1 MEDEGEGLVGR
12 PPEGAEA
19 GGWLERKARRGA
31 GALLALEAMLEGTMS
46 ELKGALAVFRA
57 RQAEARAPEDE
68 AGRKAQQAEAK
79 AAIDAISL
87 IVRTLEKIDSLQ
99 RTLADEQEAT
109 AEPDEEQYEALV
121 AELERVLAER
131 IDAAARRCP
140 TCGLL
145 HPEPDG
151 TEEGEG
157 DRTGGGAGV
166 ARGGDGA
173 CHDRGADGAGDSKP
187 GDDRHGGATR
197 RGEEQTAA

>member
-1 MEDEGEGLVGR
+1 MEDEGEGLEGR

-57 RQAEARAPEDE
+57 RQAEERAPEDE

-140 TCGLL
+140 ACGLL

-166 ARGGDGA
+166 ARGGHGA
-173 CHDRGADGAGDSKP
+173 CRDRGADGPGDPKP
-187 GDDRHGGATR
+187 GDDGHGGATR
-197 RGEEQTAA
+197 RGEERTAA